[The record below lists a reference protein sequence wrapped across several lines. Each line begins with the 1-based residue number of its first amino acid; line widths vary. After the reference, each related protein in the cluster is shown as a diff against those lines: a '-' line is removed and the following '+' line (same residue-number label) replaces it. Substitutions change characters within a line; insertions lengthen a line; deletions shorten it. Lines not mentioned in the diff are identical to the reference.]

1 MESSPKK
8 ILIRSLLTFTIMLF
22 TNIVLSCPQ
31 LDKGRSLNS
40 ENIDLEY
47 NLTTNTSKFENLK
60 SAEYMDWDCE
70 EIIATGRT
78 IMTAI
83 YAGASILTFE
93 VFVTLGFGVRKLLY
107 NRDQFLR
114 MFGKIVESISC
125 KNRNTNRDI
134 EMGDR

>member
-1 MESSPKK
+1 MPSSKKK
-8 ILIRSLLTFTIMLF
+8 ILTKCILTFIGILF
-22 TNIVLSCPQ
+22 TNITFSCPK
-31 LDKGRSLNS
+31 LDNSRSLSSEQSQHEFNS
-40 ENIDLEY
+40 
-47 NLTTNTSKFENLK
+47 TTNTSEFQNLK
-60 SAEYMDWDCE
+60 SSDYTDWDCG
-70 EIIATGRT
+70 EIVATGRT

-114 MFGKIVESISC
+114 MFGKIVENISC
-125 KNRNTNRDI
+125 KNRNANRDI